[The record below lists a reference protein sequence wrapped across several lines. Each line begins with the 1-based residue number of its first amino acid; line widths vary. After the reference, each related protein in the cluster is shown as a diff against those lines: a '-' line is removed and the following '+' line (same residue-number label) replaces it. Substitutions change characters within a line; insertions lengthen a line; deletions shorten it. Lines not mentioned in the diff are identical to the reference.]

1 MTDPSR
7 SDIYTFKSFYAQYI
21 DIQKSY
27 LNGIELFALN
37 LDQ

>member
-7 SDIYTFKSFYAQYI
+7 KESVYAQYI